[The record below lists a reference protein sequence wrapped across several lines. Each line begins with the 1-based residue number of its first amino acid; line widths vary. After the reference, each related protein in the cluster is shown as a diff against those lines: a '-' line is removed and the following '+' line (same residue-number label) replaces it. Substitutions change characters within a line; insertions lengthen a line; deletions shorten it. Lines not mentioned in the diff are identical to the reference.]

1 MEEVL
6 FSPTDY
12 RVTETASLATL
23 AGFGVVKKRM
33 KMMHFLLTMFDT
45 LEVQKLWHIIRG
57 YYCVT

>member
-23 AGFGVVKKRM
+23 AGFGVVKKTNENDA
-33 KMMHFLLTMFDT
+33 FSFNN
-45 LEVQKLWHIIRG
+45 V
-57 YYCVT
+57 